1 MIALGLL
8 DLFAA
13 LVLVAI
19 LFGVSPPVNMLITIP
34 ILLTIKAFIGLA
46 SIGGI
51 IDISAAIVISLSIF
65 FTIPSIVLLIVMIA
79 IGQKGVASM
88 FI

>member
-1 MIALGLL
+1 MRLLGLL

-19 LFGVSPPVNMLITIP
+19 LFGASPPVNMLIIIP
-34 ILLTIKAFIGLA
+34 ILLMIKAFIGLA

-51 IDISAAIVISLSIF
+51 IDIGTAIVISLSIF

-79 IGQKGVASM
+79 IGQKGIASM
-88 FI
+88 FT